1 MKIETHSAHKRYVA
15 TISLYA
21 AIEERSL
28 LQALNFSS
36 GFHLAEQN
44 VSFYVNG
51 MTNATGALGN
61 LSIYCYC
68 MWQDSVFMANRI
80 AQDITGTRET
90 VVIP

>member
-1 MKIETHSAHKRYVA
+1 MA

-44 VSFYVNG
+44 VSFYANG

-68 MWQDSVFMANRI
+68 M
-80 AQDITGTRET
+80 
-90 VVIP
+90 